1 MEYNFPVTRTT
12 HPKPRPADEWT
23 CSCGAKNPASA
34 KFLRMKSTTL
44 QIDGGQVGKA
54 AARYERKGHIG
65 AKNRCGEGTQE
76 AGRLCNTQNM
86 GSIILRAKKGKP
98 FSTTEKQEKKTA
110 LSEKTD
116 GM

>member
-1 MEYNFPVTRTT
+1 
-12 HPKPRPADEWT
+12 
-23 CSCGAKNPASA
+23 
-34 KFLRMKSTTL
+34 MKSTTL

-65 AKNRCGEGTQE
+65 AKNRCGEGTQD

-98 FSTTEKQEKKTA
+98 FSTTEKTGKKTA